1 MTQPSTHRQA
11 LAGRTKRRLT
21 LLFVAISALVSPS
34 VLAVNAAEG
43 ASAAS
48 SFSVIVHPSNS
59 SSSVTREFVAHAF
72 LKRVT
77 RWPDAEVIRPVDQ
90 HPDARVRTDFSGD
103 VLRRSLSA
111 MRSYWQQ
118 RIFSGR
124 ELPPPELDSD
134 EAVVRFVASSPGAIG
149 YVSSQAKL
157 QHVKVISVR

>member
-1 MTQPSTHRQA
+1 MTQPSTHSQA
-11 LAGRTKRRLT
+11 LTGRTKRRLT
-21 LLFVAISALVSPS
+21 LLLVAISTLVTPS
-34 VLAVNAAEG
+34 VLAVNAAVG
-43 ASAAS
+43 ASAPG
-48 SFSVIVHPSNS
+48 SFAVIVHPSNAS
-59 SSSVTREFVAHAF
+59 GSVSREFVAHAF

-90 HPDARVRTDFSGD
+90 HPDSSVRTDFSD
-103 VLRRSLSA
+103 EVLQRSLSA

-149 YVSSQAKL
+149 YVSSHAKL
-157 QHVKVISVR
+157 HDVKVIAVR